1 MRSGTSFPTPR
12 TTAKLYRRARSYGFR
27 PRASVSRASGT
38 VQQARPN
45 DRCLP
50 APPTECR
57 SNGSIFDPDTAASSM
72 RFPFGSRSHDLDQL
86 RATLPHLGRS
96 TTVAGLAAALTWNER
111 RVERTVREWERLEP
125 MRVAFDP
132 LSRSVRLLGVPAPP
146 TMPAQAPADAPNAP
160 AAVPTVEAVTAAVA
174 PPTRPRWEAVNC
186 RSCGTPMEPTGTGSG
201 LFCPSCGR
209 LASGRPSTAL
219 PPLPSGPKTPLA
231 PSPSGAPT
239 VETSTGHAVSDRKS
253 QEMFAAWAT
262 ARPIPCPRCRAPLR
276 HDGVGKYRCSACGES
291 VRFSGENGAPKETG
305 RALAPP
311 AA

>member
-1 MRSGTSFPTPR
+1 
-12 TTAKLYRRARSYGFR
+12 
-27 PRASVSRASGT
+27 
-38 VQQARPN
+38 
-45 DRCLP
+45 
-50 APPTECR
+50 
-57 SNGSIFDPDTAASSM
+57 M

-132 LSRSVRLLGVPAPP
+132 LSRSVRLLGVPPPP
-146 TMPAQAPADAPNAP
+146 TPPPAPADAPSAT
-160 AAVPTVEAVTAAVA
+160 AAVPTQEAAAAAVV
-174 PPTRPRWEAVNC
+174 PLMRSRWEAVNC

-209 LASGRPSTAL
+209 LASARSSTAL
-219 PPLPSGPKTPLA
+219 PPLPTGPKTPVA
-231 PSPSGAPT
+231 PAALGAPT

-262 ARPIPCPRCRAPLR
+262 ARPIPCPRCHAALR

-291 VRFSGENGAPKETG
+291 VRFSGENGVPKDGG